1 MTSLILLSFFAGIL
15 TVLAPCVLPLLP
27 IIIGSSVAAKDKN
40 KPYWITLGL
49 VVSITIFTLILKAST
64 LLLNV
69 DPFVW
74 KIVSGGIVIIFGLI
88 YIFPK
93 VWEKITTSL
102 NLSNNSNQLLNKAK
116 QKDGILG
123 SLLIGGALGPVFAS
137 CSPTYSLIIATV
149 LPVNFY
155 EGLAYIVIYALG
167 LGVVMLGVALFGR
180 AFTNKLK
187 FFSNPN
193 GIFKLILGIIFL
205 VVGISIITGFDKK
218 VETAILNSGYFDVTK
233 IEQNILEKNMPKEIK
248 LDSTTA
254 PVLGQTNF
262 EKVNSMKS
270 IPELNVMNPISA
282 PEIKG
287 ITQWINS
294 KGESIESLK
303 GKVVLVDFWTYSCI
317 NCQRTLPYV
326 TKWYDTYKDKG
337 FVVLGLHAPE
347 FSFEKIPANVERVVQ
362 DNKIN
367 YPIGLDNDFATW
379 NNYKNQFWPASYL
392 IDKEGKIRRTH
403 FGEGQYAETEKA
415 IQYLLG
421 EKSESMVTDKVT
433 LNEQGTKGVNQYC
446 TTESCTKLSPETYL
460 GSSRTENFINNTPP
474 TNLKSNQWTI
484 DNNWQIDSEK
494 ITTQTGS
501 KLSFKIN
508 AQKVFLVAGSNTG
521 TKVKVLLNN
530 KLINTINIK
539 ESKLYTILNNPEFVV
554 NGLLELEFDNSV
566 EANAFTFG

>member
-347 FSFEKIPANVERVVQ
+347 FSFEKIPANVERAVQ

-494 ITTQTGS
+494 ITTQTGG
-501 KLSFKIN
+501 KLSFKVN

>member
-347 FSFEKIPANVERVVQ
+347 FSFEKI
-362 DNKIN
+362 
-367 YPIGLDNDFATW
+367 
-379 NNYKNQFWPASYL
+379 
-392 IDKEGKIRRTH
+392 
-403 FGEGQYAETEKA
+403 
-415 IQYLLG
+415 LLQ
-421 EKSESMVTDKVT
+421 M
-433 LNEQGTKGVNQYC
+433 
-446 TTESCTKLSPETYL
+446 
-460 GSSRTENFINNTPP
+460 
-474 TNLKSNQWTI
+474 
-484 DNNWQIDSEK
+484 
-494 ITTQTGS
+494 
-501 KLSFKIN
+501 
-508 AQKVFLVAGSNTG
+508 
-521 TKVKVLLNN
+521 
-530 KLINTINIK
+530 
-539 ESKLYTILNNPEFVV
+539 
-554 NGLLELEFDNSV
+554 
-566 EANAFTFG
+566 